1 MASDRFGDSNTA
13 TVTVHPVNVLLVSN
27 NLIFDMETNTT
38 LNGTLNATDAN
49 KDSITYKLIN
59 NASNGNITVNPNGT
73 FIYTPIDSF
82 IGNDSFSYTSNDW
95 NGTGNIATV
104 NINVHPV
111 NHAPIATD
119 IEISVNKNEML

>member
-1 MASDRFGDSNTA
+1 VASDRFGDSNTA

-73 FIYTPIDSF
+73 FIYTPIDS
-82 IGNDSFSYTSNDW
+82 
-95 NGTGNIATV
+95 
-104 NINVHPV
+104 
-111 NHAPIATD
+111 
-119 IEISVNKNEML
+119 L